1 MERKENSMKPPIRLL
16 VATGSVLLAALSVF
30 AGEVKVIANPSVKA
44 DTISSDELRRV
55 FLLQRRTLA
64 NGSLVAPVLQKSG
77 ATHEAFL
84 KQYLNQDGEEIRIY
98 YQGLVFTGK
107 GSMPKELN
115 SDTEVVAYVARTRGA
130 IGYVSGATDTEGVK
144 VLAVAQHRE
153 NLERQLVTRVEPEYP
168 ETLRRLL
175 IGGTVRLV
183 VAISANGNVEG
194 VQLMG
199 GNPVLAEPA
208 IKAVKQWVYTAG
220 PSRTTQEVTIP
231 FVPK

>member
-1 MERKENSMKPPIRLL
+1 M
-16 VATGSVLLAALSVF
+16 
-30 AGEVKVIANPSVKA
+30 
-44 DTISSDELRRV
+44 ISSDELRRL

-64 NGSLVAPVLQKSG
+64 DGSLVVPVLQKTG
-77 ATHEAFL
+77 AAHEVFL

-115 SDTEVVAYVARTRGA
+115 SDAEVVAYVARTRGA
-130 IGYVSGATDTEGVK
+130 IGYVGGATDTAGVK
-144 VLAVAQHRE
+144 VLAIAQPRA

-183 VAISANGNVEG
+183 VTISANGNVEG
-194 VQLMG
+194 VQLLG

-220 PSRTTQEVTIP
+220 PSRTMQEVTIP

>member
-1 MERKENSMKPPIRLL
+1 
-16 VATGSVLLAALSVF
+16 
-30 AGEVKVIANPSVKA
+30 VKA

-64 NGSLVAPVLQKSG
+64 DGSPVAPVLQKSG
-77 ATHEAFL
+77 AHEAFL
-84 KQYLNQDGEEIRIY
+84 KQYLNRDSEAIRIY
-98 YQGLVFTGK
+98 YQGMIFTGK

-130 IGYVSGATDTEGVK
+130 IEYVGGATDTEGVK
-144 VLAVAQHRE
+144 VLAIAQPGA
-153 NLERQLVTRVEPEYP
+153 NLERQLITRVEPEYP
-168 ETLRRLL
+168 ETLRQML

-183 VAISANGNVEG
+183 VAISAKGNVEG
-194 VQLMG
+194 IQLLG

-220 PSRTTQEVTIP
+220 PSRTMQEVNIP